1 MTGSIDL
8 IRDLVAFPTVS
19 RDSNRDLLTYVTRW
33 LSRHG
38 VKSEI
43 IWNDTRTK
51 GNLWATIGPDDQPGV
66 ILSGHTDVVPVDGQ
80 PWQSDPFVTREAGG
94 RLTSLGGE
102 DTIYGGGAV
111 ATNGHIHDALL
122 ALLSRPSEG

>member
-1 MTGSIDL
+1 M
-8 IRDLVAFPTVS
+8 RDYLAGHGIES
-19 RDSNRDLLTYVTRW
+19 RYI
-33 LSRHG
+33 H
-38 VKSEI
+38 SE
-43 IWNDTRTK
+43 DGTK
-51 GNLWATIGPDDQPGV
+51 ANLWATIGPDDQPGV

-102 DTIYGGGAV
+102 DTIYGVGAV